1 MKNVP
6 VLNLIQYFKNRLLW
20 NNHFYGICIVG
31 IAFNAS
37 LYLTGYPIDFL
48 FLLILYIGTVLY
60 YTNAYKNE
68 RVTYHN
74 HERVNWNLKQKE
86 YIAKRQYFLILLVTI
101 LIILSSIKYPNILR
115 PDILTI
121 TLVLTGLLLALFYK
135 ITAFKKRGIIKSIV
149 IAYVWTMLGGYLP
162 VYINRV
168 IGHTLY
174 LNNLDQ
180 SLYLLQLFIFLV
192 FLAAMF
198 DIKDIQYDQEMN
210 IKTIPI
216 IIGLKNIKQQ
226 LVLPAV
232 FTLFFIDIVRY
243 YLDPSSILILWILFY
258 YIVFNVS
265 KLAIKEPRIDRSI
278 LLIDGLI
285 LLKVCFEFTIYFF
298 K

>member
-86 YIAKRQYFLILLVTI
+86 YIVKRQYFLLLLMII
-101 LIILSSIKYPNILR
+101 LIIISSSRYPNILR

-121 TLVLTGLLLALFYK
+121 SLVLTGLFLALFYK

-149 IAYVWTMLGGYLP
+149 IAYVWTILGGYLP

-198 DIKDIQYDQEMN
+198 DIKDIQYDQQMN

-226 LVLPAV
+226 LVLPALV
-232 FTLFFIDIVRY
+232 TLFFIDIVRY
-243 YLDPSSILILWILFY
+243 YVDPSSILILWILFY

-265 KLAIKEPRIDRSI
+265 KLAIKEPSIDRSI
-278 LLIDGLI
+278 LLIDGMI
-285 LLKVCFEFTIYFF
+285 LLKVCFEFTIYFI